1 MQKID
6 IRWLLILKNITK
18 IVKVKEIKAKSI
30 LRKYKKI
37 DSWFISKYGMNL
49 YRGCSHNCLY
59 CDGRSEKYGIDGEFG
74 EEVIVKINAVDILK
88 KELDYT
94 KRKVPLKKC
103 FLMIGGGVGD
113 SYQPVEEKY
122 NLTKRTLELIYD
134 KKLPISILTKS
145 SLIKRDID
153 IIKKINKSSRAIV
166 SFSFSSTDD
175 KISSIF
181 EPGVPPPSER
191 LKTIEF
197 FKKEGISCGI
207 FLLPVIPFITDKPEF
222 IDRAIKQAKNVG
234 VDFIIFGGMTLKN
247 GRQKNYFFNAIEK
260 NFPELI
266 PEYCNIYKKDK
277 WGHPAFDY
285 YKSINKTFN
294 LIAKKYNI
302 PKRIPLHLFKD
313 ILNENDLVV
322 VILEQID
329 YLLKLD
335 GKNSPYGFAAYS
347 ISKIK
352 EPLSEFKGSFQ
363 KIKGVGQ
370 KTEKMIFE
378 ILETKNLKY
387 YQKLMNV

>member
-1 MQKID
+1 LQKID